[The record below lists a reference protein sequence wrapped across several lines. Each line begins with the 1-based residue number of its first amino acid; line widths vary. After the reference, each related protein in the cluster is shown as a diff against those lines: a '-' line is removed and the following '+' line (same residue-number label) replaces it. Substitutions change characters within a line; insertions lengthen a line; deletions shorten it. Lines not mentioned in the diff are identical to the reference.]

1 MKIKNIILTFLM
13 IMTAN
18 LLMGASIDH
27 IMNYTV
33 EYNANP
39 ALQGAISKESSV
51 NFNPAGLIKLEDGT
65 YINGGLQIAF
75 GTQGM
80 ETSGTDYSADHVS
93 PIPNLSIFKVE
104 DNKAYFW
111 TFGGIA
117 GGAELDY
124 KDGIATYD
132 ILGSHPIYG
141 NIGSVGD
148 GSSAKG
154 SSMYLQTTLGTAFA
168 INDKLSVAVAARGV
182 YGKRDFSGNINIE
195 GGLGNGQTATIDA
208 ERTATGFGGQFSI
221 NYAATPKLNL
231 ALRYDTKIKLKFKTD
246 ADEQKI
252 TGLPAAF
259 GYVFGFSDIY
269 PEYKDG
275 AKGYRDLPAILA
287 LGMEYKVNNKW
298 KIFTGGN
305 YYFNSSADLDEGFAT
320 TGKEESKKYDDGYEI
335 AFGTEYAINSKINW
349 MAGINYAKTGASS
362 VNYRDSEYAID
373 STMVG
378 TGIKYKYS
386 DTLEFT
392 FVVSHY
398 FYDDSTGKTLTVPV
412 EYHKSITNTGIG
424 FNKKL

>member
-1 MKIKNIILTFLM
+1 MRKKLTLTFFMLLL
-13 IMTAN
+13 AN
-18 LLMGASIDH
+18 MLMGASIDH

-51 NFNPAGLIKLEDGT
+51 NFNPAGIIQLEDGT
-65 YINGGLQIAF
+65 YFNGGLQVAF

-80 ETSGTDYSADHVS
+80 KTNGTDYSADHVS
-93 PIPNLSIFKVE
+93 PIPNLSYFKVE
-104 DNKAYFW
+104 DNKAFFW

-124 KDGIATYD
+124 QDGIATYD
-132 ILGSHPIYG
+132 ILNKQYHI
-141 NIGSVGD
+141 ID
-148 GSSAKG
+148 QGSSKAKG
-154 SSMYLQTTLGTAFA
+154 SNVYIQSTFGTAFA
-168 INDKLSVAVAARGV
+168 LGEKLSVAIAARGV
-182 YGKRDFSGNINIE
+182 YGLREFSGNIDIKIPAM
-195 GGLGNGQTATIDA
+195 TASTSVDS
-208 ERTATGFGGQFSI
+208 ERTALGFGGQLSI
-221 NYAATPKLNL
+221 NYAASPKLNL
-231 ALRYDTKIKLKFKTD
+231 ALRYDTKVKLDFETKS
-246 ADEQKI
+246 DEVKLPAI
-252 TGLPAAF
+252 PGLPF
-259 GYVFGFSDIY
+259 YKFSDFY

-287 LGMEYKVNNKW
+287 LGMEYKMNNKW
-298 KIFTGGN
+298 KVFAGGN

-320 TGKEESKKYDDGYEI
+320 SGKEDSKKYDDGYEI
-335 AFGTEYAINSKINW
+335 ALGTEYEINSKINL
-349 MAGINYAKTGASS
+349 MAGINYAVTGASS
-362 VNYRDSEYAID
+362 ENYRDSEYAID

-386 DTLEFT
+386 ETMEFT

-398 FYDDSTGKTLTVPV
+398 FYKESTGTTLLTPV

>member
-117 GGAELDY
+117 GGAELNY
-124 KDGIATYD
+124 QDGIATYD
-132 ILGSHPIYG
+132 ILNKAYPFEIDQNVSK
-141 NIGSVGD
+141 
-148 GSSAKG
+148 AKG
-154 SSMYLQTTLGTAFA
+154 SNVYLQSTFGTAFA
-168 INDKLSVAVAARGV
+168 INDKLSIAVGARGV
-182 YGKRDFSGNINIE
+182 YGIREFSGNIDINSQ
-195 GGLGNGQTATIDA
+195 LGTLSTSVDSK
-208 ERTATGFGGQFSI
+208 RTALGFGGQLSI
-221 NYAATPKLNL
+221 NYSASPKLNL
-231 ALRYDTKIKLKFKTD
+231 ALRYDTKVKLNFETD
-246 ADEQKI
+246 SDEVRLPNLP
-252 TGLPAAF
+252 GLPF
-259 GYVFGFSDIY
+259 YGFSDIY

-298 KIFTGGN
+298 KIFMGGN

-335 AFGTEYAINSKINW
+335 AFGTEYAINSKIDW

>member
-1 MKIKNIILTFLM
+1 
-13 IMTAN
+13 
-18 LLMGASIDH
+18 
-27 IMNYTV
+27 
-33 EYNANP
+33 
-39 ALQGAISKESSV
+39 
-51 NFNPAGLIKLEDGT
+51 
-65 YINGGLQIAF
+65 
-75 GTQGM
+75 M

-117 GGAELDY
+117 GGAELNY
-124 KDGIATYD
+124 QDGIATYD
-132 ILGSHPIYG
+132 ILNKAYPFEIDQNVSK
-141 NIGSVGD
+141 
-148 GSSAKG
+148 AKG
-154 SSMYLQTTLGTAFA
+154 SNVYLQSTFGTAFA
-168 INDKLSVAVAARGV
+168 INDKLSIAVGARGV
-182 YGKRDFSGNINIE
+182 YGIREFSGNIDINSQ
-195 GGLGNGQTATIDA
+195 LGTLSTSVDSK
-208 ERTATGFGGQFSI
+208 RTALGFGGQLSI
-221 NYAATPKLNL
+221 NYSASPKLNL
-231 ALRYDTKIKLKFKTD
+231 ALRYDTKVKLNFETD
-246 ADEQKI
+246 SDEVRLPNLP
-252 TGLPAAF
+252 GLPF
-259 GYVFGFSDIY
+259 YGFSDIY

-298 KIFTGGN
+298 KIFMGGN

-335 AFGTEYAINSKINW
+335 AFGTEYAINSKIDW

>member
-1 MKIKNIILTFLM
+1 MKIKNIILTFFM

-18 LLMGASIDH
+18 MLMGASIDH

-51 NFNPAGLIKLEDGT
+51 NYNPAGLVKLEDGT
-65 YINGGLQIAF
+65 YINGGLQIAV

-80 ETSGTDYSADHVS
+80 EYSGTDYSADHVS

-141 NIGSVGD
+141 NIGSSAD
-148 GSSAKG
+148 GSTAKG
-154 SSMYLQTTLGTAFA
+154 SSMYLQTTLGTAYA

-182 YGKRDFSGNINIE
+182 YAKRDFSGELKIE
-195 GGLGNGQTATIDA
+195 GGLGNGQSAIIDA

-231 ALRYDTKIKLKFKTD
+231 ALRYDTKVKLKFKTD
-246 ADEQKI
+246 SDEQKV

-259 GYVFGFSDIY
+259 GYVFGFSNLY
-269 PEYKDG
+269 PEYADG
-275 AKGYRDLPAILA
+275 AEAYRDLPALLA
-287 LGMEYKVNNKW
+287 AGMEYKLTPKL

-305 YYFNSSADLDEGFAT
+305 YYFNSSADFDEDLAR
-320 TGKEESKKYDDGYEI
+320 TGNEESAKYDNGWELS
-335 AFGTEYAINSKINW
+335 FGTEYSLKDNLALL
-349 MAGINYAKTGASS
+349 AGINYADTGASS
-362 VNYRDSEYAID
+362 VNYRDSEFAIN

-378 TGIKYKYS
+378 TGLKYKYS
-386 DTLEFT
+386 ESLEFT
-392 FVVSHY
+392 FAICHY
-398 FYDDSTGKTLTVPV
+398 FYEESNGETLGNEVT
-412 EYHKSITNTGIG
+412 YHKSITNSGIS

>member
-1 MKIKNIILTFLM
+1 MKIKNIILTFVM

-18 LLMGASIDH
+18 MLMGASIDH

-51 NFNPAGLIKLEDGT
+51 NFNPAGLVKLEDGT
-65 YINGGLQIAF
+65 YINGGLQIAI

-80 ETSGTDYSADHVS
+80 EYSGTDYSADHVS
-93 PIPNLSIFKVE
+93 PIPNISIFKVE

-168 INDKLSVAVAARGV
+168 INDKLSFAVAARGV

-195 GGLGNGQTATIDA
+195 GGFGNGQTATVDA

-221 NYAATPKLNL
+221 NYTASPKLNL

-246 ADEQKI
+246 ADETKI
-252 TGLPAAF
+252 LGGT
-259 GYVFGFSDIY
+259 FGFSNLY
-269 PEYKDG
+269 PEYADG
-275 AKGYRDLPAILA
+275 AEAYRDLPALLA
-287 LGMEYKVNNKW
+287 AGMKYKLNPKL
-298 KIFTGGN
+298 KIFTGAN
-305 YYFNSSADLDEGFAT
+305 YYFNSSADFDEDLAR
-320 TGKEESKKYDDGYEI
+320 TGNEESAKYDNGWELS
-335 AFGTEYAINSKINW
+335 FGTEYSLKDNLALL
-349 MAGINYAKTGASS
+349 AGINYADTGASS
-362 VNYRDSEYAID
+362 ENYRDSEFAIN

-378 TGIKYKYS
+378 TGLKYKYS
-386 DTLEFT
+386 ESLEFT
-392 FVVSHY
+392 FAICHY
-398 FYDDSTGKTLTVPV
+398 FYEESNGETMGNEVT
-412 EYHKSITNTGIG
+412 YHKNITNSGIS